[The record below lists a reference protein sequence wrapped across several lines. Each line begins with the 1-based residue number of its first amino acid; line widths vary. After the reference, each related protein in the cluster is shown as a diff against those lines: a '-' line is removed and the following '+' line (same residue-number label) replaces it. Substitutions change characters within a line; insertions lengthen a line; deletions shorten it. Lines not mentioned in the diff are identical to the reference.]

1 MISPKQSLNHLSDAE
16 NLVALVGVEIFDSHL
31 FAVLAFFE
39 KGIEKSE
46 IILRDEKTS
55 YRVFLPPEA
64 LGLRGLSRVFN
75 LELNYASIQQT
86 AD

>member
-1 MISPKQSLNHLSDAE
+1 MTSPKQSLNHLSDAE
-16 NLVALVGVEIFDSHL
+16 NLVALVGVEFFDSHL

>member
-46 IILRDEKTS
+46 IILKDEKTS

>member
-31 FAVLAFFE
+31 FAILAFFE

-46 IILRDEKTS
+46 IILTDEKTS
-55 YRVFLPPEA
+55 YKVMLPPEA
-64 LGLRGLSRVFN
+64 LGLGGLSRVFN

>member
-1 MISPKQSLNHLSDAE
+1 
-16 NLVALVGVEIFDSHL
+16 VALVGVEIFDSHL

-46 IILRDEKTS
+46 IILRRDEKTS

>member
-31 FAVLAFFE
+31 FAVLAFFA

-46 IILRDEKTS
+46 IILIDEKTS
-55 YRVFLPPEA
+55 YKVMLPPEA

-75 LELNYASIQQT
+75 LKLNYASIQQT

>member
-31 FAVLAFFE
+31 FAILAFFE

-46 IILRDEKTS
+46 IILRGEKTS

>member
-31 FAVLAFFE
+31 FAILAFFE